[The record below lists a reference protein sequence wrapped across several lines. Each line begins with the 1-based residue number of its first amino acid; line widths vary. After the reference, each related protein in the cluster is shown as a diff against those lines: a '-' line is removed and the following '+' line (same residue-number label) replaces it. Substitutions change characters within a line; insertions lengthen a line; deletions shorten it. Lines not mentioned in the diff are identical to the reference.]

1 MFLVNLPNFGHNF
14 VIERIEKFGRKRQS
28 PQLSR
33 SIIIS
38 GLHKSSTS
46 SSIAE
51 RIISTLCN
59 HDASQVLPLRRSHQ
73 IIYKST
79 YIMGKRS
86 DRTASKKILQTL
98 VTERYVQRVNKAAQ
112 AQFSDSNGVPL
123 IGQDHHRQE
132 SAFQVTLSKAKI
144 ENLMKAKDSKAG
156 MISLDNGR
164 KVMIYDAEKFDEEVC
179 DADMAY
185 FAGKKNDKHMSSE
198 CNCSTKLTFAEV
210 YKIDPE
216 SIGARSAKD
225 YLRAVTADIDPNF
238 QEKGMVE
245 SGMWN
250 GWFGDQNQEGCDGKQ
265 HDVYGKILGFGA
277 CGEWFGGDDQEEEF
291 NEEET
296 LDERDDVLGV
306 VHCNTNEVVEIRG
319 A

>member
-1 MFLVNLPNFGHNF
+1 MN
-14 VIERIEKFGRKRQS
+14 KR
-28 PQLSR
+28 
-33 SIIIS
+33 
-38 GLHKSSTS
+38 
-46 SSIAE
+46 
-51 RIISTLCN
+51 
-59 HDASQVLPLRRSHQ
+59 
-73 IIYKST
+73 
-79 YIMGKRS
+79 

-98 VTERYVQRVNKAAQ
+98 VTERYVQKVNKAAQ

-185 FAGKKNDKHMSSE
+185 FAGKKNDEHMSSE

-210 YKIDPE
+210 DKE
-216 SIGARSAKD
+216 SIGAKSAKD

-238 QEKGMVE
+238 KEKGMVE

-250 GWFGDQNQEGCDGKQ
+250 GWFGDQNNEEGCDGKQ
-265 HDVYGKILGFGA
+265 HDV
-277 CGEWFGGDDQEEEF
+277 
-291 NEEET
+291 
-296 LDERDDVLGV
+296 
-306 VHCNTNEVVEIRG
+306 
-319 A
+319 

>member
-1 MFLVNLPNFGHNF
+1 MN
-14 VIERIEKFGRKRQS
+14 KR
-28 PQLSR
+28 
-33 SIIIS
+33 
-38 GLHKSSTS
+38 
-46 SSIAE
+46 
-51 RIISTLCN
+51 
-59 HDASQVLPLRRSHQ
+59 
-73 IIYKST
+73 
-79 YIMGKRS
+79 
-86 DRTASKKILQTL
+86 DRTASKNILQTL
-98 VTERYVQRVNKAAQ
+98 VTERYVQKVNKAAQ

-185 FAGKKNDKHMSSE
+185 FAGKKNDEHMSSE

-210 YKIDPE
+210 DKE
-216 SIGARSAKD
+216 SIGVRNAKD

-238 QEKGMVE
+238 KEKGMVE

-250 GWFGDQNQEGCDGKQ
+250 GWFGDQEQEGCDGK
-265 HDVYGKILGFGA
+265 HGKILGFGA
-277 CGEWFGGDDQEEEF
+277 CGEWFGGDDQEEEC
-291 NEEET
+291 NEET